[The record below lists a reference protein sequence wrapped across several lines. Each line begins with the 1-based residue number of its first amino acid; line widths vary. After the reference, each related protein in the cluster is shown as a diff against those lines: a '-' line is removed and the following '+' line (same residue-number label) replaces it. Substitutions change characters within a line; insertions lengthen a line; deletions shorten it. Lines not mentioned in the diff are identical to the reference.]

1 MGKVSMALERSVAD
15 KNSQMLRPV
24 ATPASS
30 ELEPLSPLTNLKNAS
45 PEWYREIKTK
55 LQTMQGHNVI
65 NSISFTSTNCGS
77 GNSSIASGF
86 AACLAIDFGHRVL
99 LIDACPRRP
108 GIHRLFATDHT
119 FGLSQML
126 NGDEGDDQM
135 AGNPIG
141 NSIHSNLMVVTC
153 SEDETGAVRLFSSK
167 QFSDFLKSARE
178 KFDYIILDTPPI
190 IQFSES
196 RVISS
201 LTDGTILIVE
211 SGRTRKQVALK
222 ARKDIEA
229 AGGKLLGVVFNRQ
242 KYIIP
247 NWLYQWL

>member
-1 MGKVSMALERSVAD
+1 MGKVSMAIERSVAD
-15 KNSQMLRPV
+15 KNSQMLRPI
-24 ATPASS
+24 ATPASREVDFFS
-30 ELEPLSPLTNLKNAS
+30 SQMYLKNSS

-55 LQTMQGHNVI
+55 LQTMHSPGAI
-65 NSISFTSTNCGS
+65 KSISFTSTSCAS
-77 GNSSIASGF
+77 GNSSIACGF
-86 AACLAIDFGHRVL
+86 AACLAVDFGHRVL

-108 GIHRLFATDHT
+108 GIHHRFYSDHT

-126 NGDEGDDQM
+126 NGDEGDDQV
-135 AGNPIG
+135 AGNPISH
-141 NSIHSNLMVVTC
+141 SIHSNLMVVTC
-153 SEDETGAVRLFSSK
+153 SEDETGAVGLFLSK

-222 ARKDIEA
+222 AKKDIEA
-229 AGGKLLGVVFNRQ
+229 AGGKVLGVVLNRQ

-247 NWLYQWL
+247 KWLYRWL